1 MIRIAFRT
9 FFIGV
14 VLFAVGGVSG
24 LGALYIFRG
33 GEGVFLPH
41 MVGQDVV
48 RALELL
54 SERGVPLEVSGWAF
68 SDDVPLNHILSQS
81 PPGGRRIRKDRTISI
96 VISRGAR
103 NVKVPAV
110 VGEDLSRAETLI
122 RLNGL
127 RIGPVERVYDSRRRV
142 DEVIG
147 TWPYVGESTARGNQ
161 VVLLVSQ
168 GPQERAYAMPS
179 LIGEKVNSALDKVRE
194 VGLMAGRV
202 RYVDREGALRGTVVA
217 QIPQPGQRILAGHR
231 VHVDVARGSRQIE
244 GNFTVLRY
252 RVPPGRP
259 RRQLRI
265 ELEADGET
273 KNALSR
279 EVSAGEE
286 IHLLISAKGRTRAR
300 IYLDDELIEE
310 QDH

>member
-1 MIRIAFRT
+1 M
-9 FFIGV
+9 GV
-14 VLFAVGGVSG
+14 LLFAVGSLSG
-24 LGALYIFRG
+24 LGGLYIFRG

-48 RALELL
+48 RALEQL

-68 SDDVPLNHILSQS
+68 SDKVPQNHILSQL
-81 PPGGRRIRKDRTISI
+81 PAGGRRIRKDRTVSI

-103 NVKVPAV
+103 NVKVPSV

-127 RIGPVERVYDSRRRV
+127 RVGSVERVYDSSRRV
-142 DEVIG
+142 DEVLG
-147 TWPYVGESTARGNQ
+147 AWPHVGESAARGEQ

-179 LIGEKVNSALDKVRE
+179 LVGEKVNSALDKVRE
-194 VGLMAGRV
+194 VGLSVGRV
-202 RYVDREGALRGTVVA
+202 RYVDREGARRGTVVG
-217 QIPQPGQRILAGHR
+217 QIPQPGQRVLAGNR
-231 VHVDVARGSRQIE
+231 VHVDVARGSGQIE

-265 ELEADGET
+265 ELDTGGE
-273 KNALSR
+273 KKDALSR

-286 IHLLISAKGRTRAR
+286 INLIISAKGRTRAR
-300 IYLDDELIEE
+300 IYLDGELIEE